1 MSVELLAPA
10 GDFQTAL
17 AAFEA
22 GADAV
27 YCGLADFS
35 ARAFATNLTFEE
47 LEQLL
52 AYARGGRNAEG
63 DSERR
68 DKSVASPIADATNG
82 GEALLPRRKRV
93 YVTFNTLLD
102 EDQFE
107 GAIETL
113 AKLEEI
119 GPDGVIVQDLGV
131 AKLIR
136 EHFPR
141 LALHASTQL
150 VAHNLEGVL
159 ALKELGFVRVVLA
172 RELSLEEISS
182 IAKRC
187 GGLELEVF
195 IHGALCY
202 SLSGLC
208 LFGAME
214 KGRSGNRGKCPYCC
228 RMGYEGKVQGQG
240 EGERRK
246 ELFYPFSMRDLRVG
260 EDVKKLVEAG
270 VVSLKI
276 EGRMKSLLY
285 VASVTRYYRQFLD
298 GAVTLP
304 RREGTP
310 GTKVTPADLETVFSR
325 RTTELYL
332 HGRPLSTFSTST
344 RPDTPIDSESLGHL
358 GTPIGVV
365 KKVTR
370 DREGLFWL
378 RFHTSRGLEKHDG
391 LQFDAVD
398 EDGKHL
404 GMAVHEMRQAISR
417 RPVFEVNAGVDV
429 EIQIT
434 EEMDR
439 ALKPGMKIYCS
450 MSNAVKRMFP
460 APSFRPSDYE
470 GLRTVDLRVR
480 LTGSGIEV
488 FVPAR
493 QECLAPDADR
503 AQRGRDTLVASLRIS
518 LTAAKDP
525 TKTPDAIRKA
535 FAKLGGTGYR
545 LGEVTVEDPEKLF
558 APMSVLNDLRRDL
571 VEKLD
576 AARDRELSAKIEAV
590 KDEEVEVI
598 SGRRDRSV
606 ASPMCATG
614 ARHSCLAGNEESLQ
628 PPRRVKIRAGQ
639 ALPAG
644 DFDEVIIAI
653 NPTTQTEDL
662 NPFHSSTST
671 QNFNFPPRLA
681 LPVYTDEPSFNKL
694 RSLVK
699 RLVREGYEKW
709 ECADLA
715 TLRLLKQ
722 VGVTDITADWTLYA
736 FNARALAELSAAGVK
751 RFVASP
757 ENSRE
762 NLQYLAESGYDVEFL
777 EQQSTPLFISLTRPE
792 VPGVTSRRGSGAA
805 VLGSGAVTAPR
816 REVTAGTLSVGN
828 LAVYPRDGLWVTTKP
843 VPRTFD
849 LPKGVATRLD
859 LSWDPP
865 SPEISAD

>member
-246 ELFYPFSMRDLRVG
+246 DLFYPFSMRDLRVG

-276 EGRMKSLLY
+276 EGRMKSPLY

-298 GAVTLP
+298 STAPTRPSATGA
-304 RREGTP
+304 GTP
-310 GTKVTPADLETVFSR
+310 TRAVTPADLETVFSR

-576 AARDRELSAKIEAV
+576 AARNRELSAKIEAV
-590 KDEEVEVI
+590 KGEVVAANTAGV
-598 SGRRDRSV
+598 GRDDPIAPS
-606 ASPMCATG
+606 
-614 ARHSCLAGNEESLQ
+614 
-628 PPRRVKIRAGQ
+628 RRIKLRADQ
-639 ALPAG
+639 TLPAG

-777 EQQSTPLFISLTRPE
+777 EQQSTPLFISLTRP
-792 VPGVTSRRGSGAA
+792 
-805 VLGSGAVTAPR
+805 
-816 REVTAGTLSVGN
+816 AGTPGHA
-828 LAVYPRDGLWVTTKP
+828 LAVYPRDGLWVTTKL

>member
-246 ELFYPFSMRDLRVG
+246 DLFYPFSMRDLRVG

-276 EGRMKSLLY
+276 EGRMKSPLY

-298 GAVTLP
+298 STAPTRPSATGA
-304 RREGTP
+304 GTP
-310 GTKVTPADLETVFSR
+310 TRAVTPADLETVFSR

-439 ALKPGMKIYCS
+439 ALKPGMEIYCS

-545 LGEVTVEDPEKLF
+545 LGEVTVEDPDKLF

-576 AARDRELSAKIEAV
+576 AARNRELSAKIEAV
-590 KDEEVEVI
+590 KGEVVEV
-598 SGRRDRSV
+598 V
-606 ASPMCATG
+606 AERHGTG
-614 ARHSCLAGNEESLQ
+614 LGSAAAETARGTEL
-628 PPRRVKIRAGQ
+628 PRRVKLRADQ
-639 ALPAG
+639 TLPAG

-777 EQQSTPLFISLTRPE
+777 EQQSTPLFISLTRP
-792 VPGVTSRRGSGAA
+792 
-805 VLGSGAVTAPR
+805 
-816 REVTAGTLSVGN
+816 AGTPGHA
-828 LAVYPRDGLWVTTKP
+828 LAVYPRDGLWVTTKL